1 MSAMSSQGPAAAE
14 VANRLSQMVHSFVG
28 IAPGLQVKVLLS
40 VVAVASLWLV
50 RRLVLRVASRRIDD
64 PRARYQW
71 SKSSGYAAFLLA
83 VLLLG
88 QIWLEAVKNLGTFLG
103 LLSAGLAI
111 ALRDLVA
118 NTAGWAF
125 ILLRHPF
132 TVGDRIQVGEH
143 RGDVVDIRLFQFTLL
158 EIGGWV
164 DADQS
169 TGRVIH
175 VPNAKIFSESLA
187 NYTAEFPYIWHEL
200 PVLVTFESD
209 WRRAKQILLRVVQEE
224 AGSVVEEAKAAVHR
238 ASRKFLIFYRLLTPD
253 RLHQRRRQRRA
264 ADHALHLPGA
274 RAPRPLRAH
283 LGGGA
288 GRLRRR
294 RPDRLRLPDAAALRQ
309 PPRRQAGGPG
319 GAAVLPVPRRLV
331 GAAGAGVAAGVGTGA
346 KGSRVS
352 DLAQRRASA
361 MRRATSASD
370 R

>member
-238 ASRKFLIFYRLLTPD
+238 ASRKFLIFYRLLTPTVYTSVEDSGVLLTMRFICPVRERRGLSERIWEAVLAAFADED
-253 RLHQRRRQRRA
+253 RIDFAYPTQRLYA
-264 ADHALHLPGA
+264 NLLEGKPGA
-274 RAPRPLRAH
+274 RAE
-283 LGGGA
+283 
-288 GRLRRR
+288 
-294 RPDRLRLPDAAALRQ
+294 LPFSRS
-309 PPRRQAGGPG
+309 PG
-319 GAAVLPVPRRLV
+319 GSSEPRGRE
-331 GAAGAGVAAGVGTGA
+331 
-346 KGSRVS
+346 
-352 DLAQRRASA
+352 
-361 MRRATSASD
+361 
-370 R
+370 